1 MREHAKEFEVRVM
14 ARLLEISESGY
25 YAWFKQS
32 QRPQGDADYDLI
44 QEMLRLRSS
53 SRDSYGYRQMW
64 QKLRHAG
71 YQINRKRVQR
81 IMREQGWVVKAKRRT
96 VRTTNSLHSYP
107 IAPNRLN
114 RDFSAT
120 GMNQKWLSDITYV
133 QTMEGWLYVC
143 AVLDVFSGRI
153 VGWAARA
160 DMSEDL
166 VLDALKMA
174 FEQRQ
179 PAPGL
184 IVHTD
189 RGVQFAA
196 RAYVN
201 LLATH
206 HALQSMSRK
215 GDCYDNAM
223 MESWNARYKVEWL
236 PEQTYVSRS
245 LAKLDVF
252 EYIEVHYNR
261 RRPKARLGGLS
272 PAQFEAKY
280 LAEFRK

>member
-1 MREHAKEFEVRVM
+1 M
-14 ARLLEISESGY
+14 ARVLEVSESGY
-25 YAWFKQS
+25 YAWRKQR
-32 QRPQGDADYDLI
+32 QAMQNDADYDLK
-44 QEMLRLRSS
+44 QEILRLREH
-53 SRDSYGYRQMW
+53 SRNSYGYRQVYL
-64 QKLRHAG
+64 KLRDAG
-71 YQINRKRVQR
+71 HQINRKRVQR
-81 IMREQGWVVKAKRRT
+81 IMQEQGWVVKAKRRT
-96 VRTTNSLHSYP
+96 VRTTNSMHSHP
-107 IAPNRLN
+107 IAANWLN

-143 AVLDVFSGRI
+143 VVLDVFSGRI

-174 FEQRQ
+174 FEQRR

-184 IVHTD
+184 MVHTD
-189 RGVQFAA
+189 RGIQFAA
-196 RAYVN
+196 RAYVK
-201 LLATH
+201 LLTTH

-215 GDCYDNAM
+215 GDCYDNTM

-236 PEQTYVSRS
+236 PEQNYVSRS
-245 LAKLDVF
+245 LAKLDLF

-261 RRPKARLGGLS
+261 RRPKTRLGGLS
-272 PAQFEAKY
+272 PAQFEAKH